1 MSFPKRYKKSH
12 GFKPVI
18 LVEEN
23 LFFAW
28 RPEICDAQLSN
39 DVLKGSYWLSKST
52 DFEILSPL
60 QKIRGVAKKRHG
72 HNFDFLGPP

>member
-1 MSFPKRYKKSH
+1 MPNNVKSYKKSH
-12 GFKPVI
+12 GL

-39 DVLKGSYWLSKST
+39 DVLKGSYWPSKST
-52 DFEILSPL
+52 DFENLGLFP
-60 QKIRGVAKKRHG
+60 KIRGVTKKRHG
-72 HNFDFLGPP
+72 HNFDFLDPP